1 MSSILASSEGE
12 RYKRDLEEW
21 ENINKLLKR
30 HGFNSVSLKPKE
42 TMGLTDVAVLDKQSS
57 MQIRS
62 ALKSLIEDTERQQ
75 ALIHGLVQSNTQ
87 LKEDLRQQ
95 QGRASRQEQRAVD
108 LERILDSVKSKVRSL
123 EDDFIAKASQ
133 HHSQLKE
140 LQKDKQIAEMRYN
153 QQKQKL
159 HEQQERSA
167 CLQKKLLKMVAEEDR
182 RVARQNKAFLQFQER
197 APKAYSS
204 TDQQMIDVID
214 SYECQISRL
223 QKELRGYEDH
233 MNNAQAET
241 TASTQS
247 LDLDATPNYKALLKS
262 YQDQLKQSK
271 AKLENILLENQNLQ
285 KELQAR
291 PTAKELKLS
300 KQQVKRLEKILHQN
314 NINLHRV
321 SSSKKSEER
330 QDDSEST
337 RVEDLDSLQPN
348 VCRRYL
354 KSACMMVNIQD
365 VKDLD
370 SVISLTVKQSEE
382 YSKLQQV
389 LASINTLVTGHKAPQ
404 LLYKQS
410 CRQQFN
416 KDDSQKTGF
425 EHLLPTIKMWA
436 DQLISLKDLHV
447 SLQKLA
453 LKIVPTC
460 AVPTHDST
468 AAVRVEDLQFLVD
481 TIIEEEEN
489 QKKSTERTSP
499 QALQSFVLHFQKLF
513 DVTSPNG
520 IFTRMNDVYMKLG
533 EMNNA
538 MRNLRNLLGL
548 DDAAPPSTIVNM
560 VGKLCNLIND
570 STVQHVKQLFGALD
584 IDIIISKLE
593 EHDEF
598 FPAFEA
604 LMRDLLQILEITHLE
619 DILPAVQKLKM
630 LAT

>member
-1 MSSILASSEGE
+1 MSSILAPSEGE
-12 RYKRDLEEW
+12 IYKDQTEW

-30 HGFNSVSLKPKE
+30 HGFNSVNIKPRE
-42 TMGLTDVAVLDKQSS
+42 TMSPSDVAVLDKQSS

-95 QGRASRQEQRAVD
+95 QGRATRQEQRAVD
-108 LERILDSVKSKVRSL
+108 LEQILNNVKSKVRSL

-140 LQKDKQIAEMRYN
+140 LQKDKQIAETKYN

-159 HEQQERSA
+159 HNQQEKIA

-182 RVARQNKAFLQFQER
+182 RVARQNKAFLKVQER
-197 APKAYSS
+197 APKPYSP
-204 TDQQMIDVID
+204 TDQQTIDIID

-223 QKELRGYEDH
+223 QKELRRYEDH
-233 MNNAQAET
+233 MNNAQEEK

-271 AKLENILLENQNLQ
+271 AKLEKTLLENQNLQ
-285 KELQAR
+285 KELQIR
-291 PTAKELKLS
+291 PTAKELKLY

-314 NINLHRV
+314 NINLHGV
-321 SSSKKSEER
+321 CSSKKAEEKKG
-330 QDDSEST
+330 DSEST
-337 RVEDLDSLQPN
+337 RVEDLDYLQPN
-348 VCRRYL
+348 ICRGYL
-354 KSACMMVNIQD
+354 K
-365 VKDLD
+365 
-370 SVISLTVKQSEE
+370 
-382 YSKLQQV
+382 V
-389 LASINTLVTGHKAPQ
+389 LASINTVVTGHKAPQ

-410 CRQQFN
+410 CRQPFN
-416 KDDSQKTGF
+416 KDASQKTGF
-425 EHLLPTIKMWA
+425 ENLLPTIEMWA
-436 DQLISLKDLHV
+436 DQLMSLKDLYV
-447 SLQKLA
+447 SLQRVA
-453 LKIVPTC
+453 QNIVPTC
-460 AVPTHDST
+460 AVPTHDSNG
-468 AAVRVEDLQFLVD
+468 AVRVEDIQFLVD

-489 QKKSTERTSP
+489 QKKGSERTSP

-520 IFTRMNDVYMKLG
+520 IFPRMNDIYMKLG

-538 MRNLRNLLGL
+538 MRNLRNLLGI

-560 VGKLCNLIND
+560 VGKLCNVIND
-570 STVQHVKQLFGALD
+570 STNQHVQQLFGELD

-604 LMRDLLQILEITHLE
+604 LMRDLLQILEITNLD
-619 DILPAVQKLKM
+619 DILPAVQKLKV

>member
-1 MSSILASSEGE
+1 MSSILAPSEGE
-12 RYKRDLEEW
+12 IYKDQTEW

-30 HGFNSVSLKPKE
+30 HGFNSVNIKPRE
-42 TMGLTDVAVLDKQSS
+42 TMSPSDVAVLDKQSS

-95 QGRASRQEQRAVD
+95 QGRATRQEQRAVD
-108 LERILDSVKSKVRSL
+108 LEQILNNVKSKVRSL

-140 LQKDKQIAEMRYN
+140 LQKDKQIAETKYN

-159 HEQQERSA
+159 HNQQEKIA

-182 RVARQNKAFLQFQER
+182 RVARQNKAFLKVQER
-197 APKAYSS
+197 APKPYSP
-204 TDQQMIDVID
+204 TDQQTIDIID

-223 QKELRGYEDH
+223 QKELRRYEDH
-233 MNNAQAET
+233 MNNAQEEK

-271 AKLENILLENQNLQ
+271 AKLEKTLLENQNLQ
-285 KELQAR
+285 KELQIR
-291 PTAKELKLS
+291 PTAKELKLY

-314 NINLHRV
+314 NINLHGV
-321 SSSKKSEER
+321 CSSKKAEEKKG
-330 QDDSEST
+330 DSEST
-337 RVEDLDSLQPN
+337 RVEDLDYLQPN
-348 VCRRYL
+348 ICRGYL

-370 SVISLTVKQSEE
+370 SVLSLTVKQSEE

-389 LASINTLVTGHKAPQ
+389 LASINTVVTGHKAPQ

-410 CRQQFN
+410 CRQPFN
-416 KDDSQKTGF
+416 KDASQKTGF
-425 EHLLPTIKMWA
+425 ENLLPTIEMWA
-436 DQLISLKDLHV
+436 DQLMSLKDLYV
-447 SLQKLA
+447 SLQRVA
-453 LKIVPTC
+453 QNIVPTC
-460 AVPTHDST
+460 AVPTHDSNG
-468 AAVRVEDLQFLVD
+468 AVRVEDIQFLVD

-489 QKKSTERTSP
+489 QKKGSERTSP

-520 IFTRMNDVYMKLG
+520 IFPRMNDIYMKLG

-538 MRNLRNLLGL
+538 MRNLRNLLGI

-560 VGKLCNLIND
+560 VGKLCNVIND
-570 STVQHVKQLFGALD
+570 STNQHVQQLFGELD

-604 LMRDLLQILEITHLE
+604 LMRDLLQILEITNLD
-619 DILPAVQKLKM
+619 DILPAVQKLKV